1 MTYRAWNLK
10 TLDRAAV
17 RELTHAIAEQNT
29 EELEYHAIQSI
40 HDKGCQLIVTVDNGI
55 AAIEEAGPW
64 HHRSD
69 GGADPVGGRG
79 RADRPHAPDRHGQG
93 LCPHFAGH

>member
-29 EELEYHAIQSI
+29 AELEYHSQS
-40 HDKGCQLIVTVDNGI
+40 
-55 AAIEEAGPW
+55 EEPGRKRNTMPPW
-64 HHRSD
+64 PPSRKKPPCWR
-69 GGADPVGGRG
+69 AFWRPVASPIR
-79 RADRPHAPDRHGQG
+79 RRR
-93 LCPHFAGH
+93 